1 MPGFETR
8 GYVSKGF
15 GNTLAGFTSHAGIPT
30 LVESLDTAHTV
41 LTPKGL
47 PFSLKKWNNVNDPRF
62 RAVCAL

>member
-1 MPGFETR
+1 MTGFETR
-8 GYVSKGF
+8 RPVMGF

-47 PFSLKKWNNVNDPRF
+47 RFSLKME
-62 RAVCAL
+62 